1 MSALPQGLREF
12 VHEASLVVFSPGRI
26 NLVGEFT
33 DYNMGFVLPAAIDK
47 GVYFVITPR
56 TDQKI
61 HLFSADFGEAYET
74 SVEELLPSK
83 KSSWPNY
90 ILGVVEQF
98 KLAGIT
104 LKGFDGAVSGNIPI
118 GAGLSSSAAVEC
130 AVAMALNE
138 VAQSGFEKLQLV
150 QMAQKAEN
158 NYVGVQ
164 CGIMDQFA
172 SMFGQL
178 SQAIRLDCRSLSY
191 EYIPLSMDGLR
202 IVLLDS
208 NVKHSH
214 GSSEYNVRRKQCE
227 DGVAMIQQHH
237 PEVQTLRDA
246 TMKMVN
252 DFILPFDH
260 TIYKRCKFILEEN
273 ERVVTAAENLKNGDL
288 KSFGAKMFSSHEG
301 LQNWFEASC
310 TEMDFLVNC
319 VKNNDAVPGS
329 RMMGGGFGGCTI
341 NLVKEGAVDEII
353 QMASAAYHNTLNL
366 ELTPYVAKIE
376 TGTTVLKHANKQF

>member
-1 MSALPQGLREF
+1 MPVVPQKLREF
-12 VHEASLVVFSPGRI
+12 IREESLVVFSPGRI
-26 NLVGEFT
+26 NLIGEFT
-33 DYNMGFVLPAAIDK
+33 DYNKGFVLPAAIDK
-47 GVYFVITPR
+47 GVYFVLTLR
-56 TDQKI
+56 KDQTI
-61 HLFSADFGEAYET
+61 YLFSADFGEAYET

-104 LKGFDGAVSGNIPI
+104 IKGFDGAVSGNIPI
-118 GAGLSSSAAVEC
+118 GAGMSSSAAVEC

-172 SMFGQL
+172 SMFGQP
-178 SQAIRLDCRSLSY
+178 SQAIKIDCRSLGF

-237 PEVQTLRDA
+237 PEVQSLRDA
-246 TMKMVN
+246 SLKMA
-252 DFILPFDH
+252 DDYILPFDQ

-273 ERVVTAAENLKNGDL
+273 ERVMTAAENLKSGDL
-288 KSFGAKMFSSHEG
+288 KSFGEKMFSSHDG
-301 LQNWFEASC
+301 LQNGFEASC
-310 TEMDFLVNC
+310 AEMDFLVNC
-319 VKNNDAVPGS
+319 VKNNDAVVGS

-341 NLVKEGAVDEII
+341 NLVKEGNVDEII
-353 QMASAAYHNTLNL
+353 QMASVAYRKSLNL
-366 ELTPYVAKIE
+366 ELTSYVAIIE
-376 TGTTVLKHANKQF
+376 AGTTILKNANSPF